1 MLVKPIA
8 TTERGELRAAGETCK
23 RQVTESTTQ
32 VGRLEIRDT
41 EQPLAP
47 LRPSEVEGAGD
58 IAALDPKPLQ
68 GRVEGLPSDRRVAH
82 RDGEAR
88 ARKDLVAHEERGRQ
102 FLYRAKV
109 DPQLVQRNL
118 VGDLVERLFDGDPLA
133 LVNHLL
139 RAGEIELGELD
150 DLRKQV
156 AEAEKKQKKERS

>member
-88 ARKDLVAHEERGRQ
+88 ARKDLVAHEERSVARIDAED
-102 FLYRAKV
+102 RTH
-109 DPQLVQRNL
+109 D
-118 VGDLVERLFDGDPLA
+118 RLFGDRFA
-133 LVNHLL
+133 VTGGCERREG
-139 RAGEIELGELD
+139 RA
-150 DLRKQV
+150 QTF
-156 AEAEKKQKKERS
+156 AEVRT